1 MRFYVTTA
9 IAAAISFT
17 VAGPVAAQ
25 TTAPPTQPVAHI
37 FKFTP
42 KTVGTSGVMPQ
53 PMIRIDQ
60 AGAQSFNVRLLLT
73 PVKRTGKRL
82 KPIIVSLGS
91 VPAGEVA
98 VPLWPASKKL
108 APGSYKVR
116 LTATGADGSKL
127 TRPGGSPGLST
138 LKVVKTAAQA
148 ASVPG
153 LAGAMVR
160 LAQAEV
166 GVTESP
172 KGSNNSPRIA
182 IYRAAATG
190 GPVGPWCAYFVSWL
204 ARTSGAPVGDSGQG
218 YGRVDDLFAW
228 AQRAG
233 KALPPVGVPIQA
245 GDFMVWDEHIGIVES
260 VNADGSYTTIDGNF
274 GDAVTRRIL
283 TPERRA
289 PVVGYVRL

>member
-1 MRFYVTTA
+1 MRFYVTA
-9 IAAAISFT
+9 ALAAATSLA
-17 VAGPVAAQ
+17 VAGPAAAQ
-25 TTAPPTQPVAHI
+25 TTAPSTKPVAHI

-60 AGAQSFNVRLLLT
+60 LGAQSFKVRLLLT
-73 PVKRTGKRL
+73 PAKRTGRKA

-98 VPLWPASKKL
+98 VPLWPANKKL

-127 TRPGGSPGLST
+127 TRPSGSTGFST
-138 LKVVKTAAQA
+138 LKVVKTVAQA
-148 ASVPG
+148 ATVPG
-153 LAGAMVR
+153 LAGAMVA
-160 LAQAEV
+160 LAQQEV
-166 GVTESP
+166 GVTEEP
-172 KGSNNSPRIA
+172 KGSNNSPRISV
-182 IYRAAATG
+182 YRASATG
-190 GPVGPWCAYFVSWL
+190 GPVGPWCAYFISWL
-204 ARTSGAPVGDSGQG
+204 ARTSGAPLGESGQG

-233 KALPPVGVPIQA
+233 KALPPVGVPIQP

-274 GDAVTRRIL
+274 GDAVTRRVV
-283 TPERRA
+283 TPDHLA